1 MKEKLEQKSLIR
13 RTALP
18 ESIPIIIT
26 MTGIFKILIACTI
39 NMLAVST
46 VFMTQSIFLEISESF
61 NIDITQARFSFS
73 IISLFYSASF
83 FFLGPAADKF
93 DLPKIAVTGLLLLA
107 VTVVGASY
115 AASFGMFIIAMALM
129 GICAALIPASMFPHV
144 TKTSPQNKIGVYVGL
159 IVASGTL
166 GVIFGRVSMGLLTA
180 TIGWQFSFR
189 IVSVVLLFLSAIS
202 FFILVEKHNDK
213 SRNHQKLFKLYA
225 NSIRLMFNPKIL
237 SLLLVGFSLF
247 FGFLGMATFL
257 TYRLL
262 APPFNFS
269 SGEIGWISFAGITA
283 LIAPFS
289 GNISQKIGVLKI
301 IFPGLFICLL
311 SFQLMGWSPSI
322 TLIASGLLLLFFG
335 VYSCQPLVFLL
346 IGQSVPGESIG
357 SASSLY
363 ILFCIGGGSLSS
375 ILLGPVWRSYGWHGI
390 TTLCSIS
397 LLISLLIMSVIAL
410 KKREKGVRPER
421 RGFNVVITVEHNN
434 KTVMSNNEN

>member
-1 MKEKLEQKSLIR
+1 MS
-13 RTALP
+13 
-18 ESIPIIIT
+18 ESTPTIT
-26 MTGIFKILIACTI
+26 MTEIFKILIACTI

-73 IISLFYSASF
+73 IVSLFYSPSF
-83 FFLGPAADKF
+83 FFLGPATDKF
-93 DLPKIAVTGLLLLA
+93 DLPKMAVTGLLLLA
-107 VTVVGASY
+107 MTVVGASY
-115 AASFGMFIIAMALM
+115 ATSFGMFIIAMALM
-129 GICAALIPASMFPHV
+129 GICAALTAASIFIHV
-144 TKTSPQNKIGVYVGL
+144 AKNSPQNKIGVYVGL
-159 IVASGTL
+159 IVAAGTL

-189 IVSVVLLFLSAIS
+189 IISGLLLFLSAIS
-202 FFILVEKHNDK
+202 LFFLVEKHNEK

-225 NSIRLMFNPKIL
+225 NSIRLMLKPKIL

-247 FGFLGMATFL
+247 FGFLGMVTFL

-301 IFPGLFICLL
+301 IFPSLFICLL
-311 SFQLMGWSPSI
+311 SFQLMGWSQSI
-322 TLIASGLLLLFFG
+322 TLITLGLLLLFLG
-335 VYSCQPLVFLL
+335 VYACQPLLFLL
-346 IGQSVPGESIG
+346 IGQNVPKESIG

-375 ILLGPVWRSYGWHGI
+375 IFLGPVWRSYGWHGI

-397 LLISLLIMSVIAL
+397 LLISLLIMSIITL
-410 KKREKGVRPER
+410 KER
-421 RGFNVVITVEHNN
+421 DIEGGH
-434 KTVMSNNEN
+434 